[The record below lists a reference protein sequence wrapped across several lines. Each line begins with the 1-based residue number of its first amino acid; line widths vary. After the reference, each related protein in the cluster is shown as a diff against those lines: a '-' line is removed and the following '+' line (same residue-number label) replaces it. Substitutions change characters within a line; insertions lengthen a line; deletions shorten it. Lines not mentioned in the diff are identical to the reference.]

1 MSRRNHNEPYDS
13 QEEAEEVNEE
23 VEMDVGPL
31 DQSE

>member
-1 MSRRNHNEPYDS
+1 MSRRNHNNPYDS

-23 VEMDVGPL
+23 IEQDEGPL